1 MTTSI
6 PLDAEFLQ
14 NLGIVAQDEDLLAK
28 AVKYIKK
35 LAAKKPDPTLMSKEE
50 FDAMLDK
57 AERDIAEGR
66 GITMLPGETLDDLLR
81 RVG

>member
-57 AERDIAEGR
+57 AERQIARGEGK
-66 GITMLPGETLDDLLR
+66 TFTNVEDMNAWLNSL
-81 RVG
+81 

>member
-35 LAAKKPDPTLMSKEE
+35 LAAKKPDPTLMSKDE

-57 AERDIAEGR
+57 AERQIARGEGK
-66 GITMLPGETLDDLLR
+66 TFTNVADMNAWLNSL
-81 RVG
+81 